1 VLTTRATTVL
11 WDIDGTLVHSGGV
24 AAQDFLDA
32 VAEVTGTRPTSGR
45 RDYGGRLDTEIAEM
59 LLTAVGAELTL
70 VPEVLLAL
78 RRLVAGR
85 LAELRAHT
93 GVYPGVDALLA
104 KLAGAGV
111 RQTVVTGNLT
121 DITGRPVPGQPAHPA
136 CVGLPRCRSGGLS
149 AGFLGL
155 GRDSQQNWQTV

>member
-1 VLTTRATTVL
+1 
-11 WDIDGTLVHSGGV
+11 
-24 AAQDFLDA
+24 
-32 VAEVTGTRPTSGR
+32 
-45 RDYGGRLDTEIAEM
+45 M

-155 GRDSQQNWQTV
+155 GRDGQQNWQTV